1 MAHTPGPWLRDG
13 RMVYALNEDGFNRF
27 SAGVQDPHTPEAEL
41 IAVAT
46 LMQSAP
52 DLLEALEAIKK
63 EAYQQIRDGTGEANK
78 LAHRIWDT
86 AEAAIAET
94 APKPVRL
101 GDEGEG

>member
-1 MAHTPGPWLRDG
+1 MTSNVDIMYDAISEVLSDCDR
-13 RMVYALNEDGFNRF
+13 A
-27 SAGVQDPHTPEAEL
+27 EADLQERIGSL
-41 IAVAT
+41 KAINA
-46 LMQSAP
+46 